1 MESRKLKKDEIS
13 KLFPIRNLSDSKKQ
27 HLLDNYQTIEAPANT
42 VIFSQGSNDTRQ
54 IYLLEGEVRLTSKKT
69 NHRIIKGGALESR
82 FPMGNSSPR
91 KDTAVAITPVS
102 FFVIEKSELNK
113 LNDDKAP
120 VSSSVNVQFE
130 EQESENSLAYNQLY
144 FEVSQEI
151 QNNRLEIPSIPDT
164 AIKVRKAIS
173 DHNISSDKIARITQ
187 VDPAITAQ
195 LIKVANSPLF
205 RGREKIESLPP
216 AITRLGLKAI
226 GNLITSFTMRMVFNA
241 KTKDVK
247 QHISQLWLHSRDVA
261 GICAVMAK
269 KLKGFD
275 PDKALLAGLVHDI
288 GAIPVLTHAD
298 KHPNLMNNA
307 SEAMQ
312 AVAKLT
318 PTIGSMVLKKWNFTE
333 DFQSVALHAEN
344 WQRETDQ
351 PGDYTDLIIVAQL
364 LSYENTNNKDQYP
377 MADTVPAYQRLVALL
392 KDSADSIRVTENARD
407 ELIDVQQL
415 FN

>member
-1 MESRKLKKDEIS
+1 M
-13 KLFPIRNLSDSKKQ
+13 
-27 HLLDNYQTIEAPANT
+27 EAPANT
-42 VIFSQGSNDTRQ
+42 IIFSQGSNDTRQ
-54 IYLLEGEVRLTSKKT
+54 IYLLEGKVKLTDGS
-69 NHRIIKGGALESR
+69 NRERIIEGGGIEAR
-82 FPMGNSSPR
+82 FPIENNIPR
-91 KDTAVAITPVS
+91 SATAVALSPVS
-102 FFVIEKSELNK
+102 FFVIEKQALEDLMN
-113 LNDDKAP
+113 NETVA
-120 VSSSVNVQFE
+120 VTTENVEVE
-130 EQESENSLAYNQLY
+130 EVHEESLVYNQLY

-173 DHNISSDKIARITQ
+173 DHNISSDKIASITQ

-247 QHISQLWLHSRDVA
+247 QQISQLWLHSRDIA

-275 PDKALLAGLVHDI
+275 ADKALLAGLVHDI

-298 KHPNLMNNA
+298 KHPNLMSNIKEVNNA
-307 SEAMQ
+307 
-312 AVAKLT
+312 VTKLT
-318 PTIGSMVLKKWNFTE
+318 PMVGKMVLEKWNFTE
-333 DFQSVALHAEN
+333 DFHSVALHAEN
-344 WQRETDQ
+344 WQRETDTT
-351 PGDYTDLIIVAQL
+351 GDYADLIIVAQL
-364 LSYENTNNKDQYP
+364 LSFESTEQSDKYP
-377 MADTVPAYQRLVALL
+377 MADSTPAYGRLEALL
-392 KDSADSIRVTENARD
+392 KDPSDSIRVTENAHD
-407 ELIDVQQL
+407 ELLDIQQL
-415 FN
+415 FK